1 MPAMTYPRTVTQS
14 VVPARRPSRLPK
26 YLTIL
31 AAVLVLLVGAILVLV
46 ALTPKGGS
54 PANFFGFGNFRV
66 EGNVTL
72 SDGYARGKQAFEGQA
87 LPTDDCWGSGGYG
100 DLKQGAQITV
110 TDAGGKVIALGQ
122 LGAGRMS
129 GDACV
134 MLFTLDVPAGHDFYG
149 VEISH
154 RGVVRYTADQMHRY
168 LGLGPTG

>member
-14 VVPARRPSRLPK
+14 VVPAKRPSRLPK

-54 PANFFGFGNFRV
+54 PANLFGFGNFRAA
-66 EGNVTL
+66 GTVTL
-72 SDGYARGKQAFEGQA
+72 PDSYARGQRAFEGQA
-87 LPTDDCWGSGGYG
+87 LATDDCWGSGGYG
-100 DLKQGAQITV
+100 DLKQGTQITV

-129 GDACV
+129 GTACV
-134 MLFTLDVPAGHDFYG
+134 LPFVLDVPAGHDFYG
-149 VEISH
+149 VEVGH
-154 RGVVRYTADQMHRY
+154 RGVVRYTSDQMHRALE
-168 LGLGPTG
+168 LGLS